1 MAPKKSYW
9 LVKSEP
15 AVYPFS
21 QLVEEKRTLWTGIRS
36 FEARNNLRLM
46 KKGDVALY
54 YHSTGGKELV
64 GLAKVT
70 AEAAPDPTAPGE
82 DWSAVEL
89 APVKPLKQPV
99 TLAQV
104 KATPSLADMQL
115 VTRSRLSVVPVSAKH
130 LQIVLKLAKTAL

>member
-1 MAPKKSYW
+1 MAPKRYW

-21 QLVEEKRTLWTGIRS
+21 QLVEEKRTLWTGVRN

-64 GLAKVT
+64 GLVRIT

-82 DWSAVEL
+82 DWSAVEVQAL
-89 APVKPLKQPV
+89 KPLKQPV
-99 TLAQV
+99 SLAEV
-104 KATPSLADMQL
+104 KATPALAKMQL
-115 VTRSRLSVVPVSAKH
+115 VTRSRLSVVPVTA
-130 LQIVLKLAKTAL
+130 QEFQRVLKLSATTL